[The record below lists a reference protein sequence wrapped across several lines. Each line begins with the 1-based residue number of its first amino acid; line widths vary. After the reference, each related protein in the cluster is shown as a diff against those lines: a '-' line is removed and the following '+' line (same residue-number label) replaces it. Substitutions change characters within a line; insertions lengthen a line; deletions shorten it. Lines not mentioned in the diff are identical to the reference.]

1 MVQAELKNS
10 YHKGRPIRLMHV
22 DSPKRYIDFRFVL
35 FRFFPHLEKGSV
47 VVFQDFF
54 YHWSAS
60 LIAVCAV
67 MAKYGYLR
75 FVENAATSL
84 VCVVEKKFDF
94 DAIFEIDIA
103 VSDSVKVPDFIE
115 DAIEIVTSLTLDRP
129 EIFVPRLVLAKIQW
143 LYERGEREQA
153 VDGIINFINQ
163 RGSRINTKLVDNFLE
178 LMRSGFSKSEQ
189 YDLDHSQ
196 CLPIA
201 FHSDW

>member
-1 MVQAELKNS
+1 
-10 YHKGRPIRLMHV
+10 
-22 DSPKRYIDFRFVL
+22 
-35 FRFFPHLEKGSV
+35 
-47 VVFQDFF
+47 
-54 YHWSAS
+54 
-60 LIAVCAV
+60 
-67 MAKYGYLR
+67 MAKCGYLR

-163 RGSRINTKLVDNFLE
+163 RGSRINTQLVDNFLE
-178 LMRSGFSKSEQ
+178 LMRSGFSMSEQ
-189 YDLDHSQ
+189 YDLDHS
-196 CLPIA
+196 
-201 FHSDW
+201 